1 MKLLTVAIP
10 CYNSSEYMEKSIRSA
25 LTGGERVEI
34 IVVDDGSSDNTLE
47 IANKYQEK
55 FPSIIKVIHQ
65 ENGGHGEAVNTGIK
79 NATGLYFKVLDSDDC
94 LGKKALEKVLNL
106 LEEMVS
112 KDAGLDMLISN
123 FMYDKQGVKHK
134 KIMKYK
140 GAMPVNKMFGW
151 DELKFGVTQYLLM
164 HSVIYR
170 TKVLRECGI
179 VLPKHTFYVDNIYV
193 FQPLPYVKNMYY
205 LDVCLY
211 KYFIGRDDQ
220 SVQESIMIKR
230 LDQQY
235 RVTRIML
242 DIYNRSEMKDK
253 NKNIDNAMVH
263 YFDMMMCISSVLS
276 IREGSKQRLEDKE
289 KLWKEVK
296 ESNPELYGRVR
307 KSILGRTMNLPGN
320 VGRQCSVT
328 GYKIVNKFFGFN

>member
-10 CYNSSEYMEKSIRSA
+10 CYNSQDYMEKSIRSA
-25 LTGGERVEI
+25 LTGGDRVEV

-47 IANKYQEK
+47 IAKKYQEK
-55 FPSIIKVIHQ
+55 FPDIVKVIHQ

-94 LGKKALEKVLNL
+94 LGKKALQQVLDL
-106 LEEMVS
+106 LEDMVA

-134 KIMKYK
+134 KIMRYK
-140 GAMPVNKMFGW
+140 SAMPVNRMFGW
-151 DELKFGVTQYLLM
+151 DELKFGMTQYLLM

-170 TKVLRECGI
+170 TKVLRDCGMS
-179 VLPKHTFYVDNIYV
+179 LPKHTFYVDNIYV
-193 FQPLPYVKNMYY
+193 FQPLPYVKNIYY

-220 SVQESIMIKR
+220 SVHESIMIKR

-235 RVTRIML
+235 RVTKLML
-242 DIYNRSEMKDK
+242 EIYNASPINNANVDE
-253 NKNIDNAMVH
+253 AMVH
-263 YFDMMMCISSVLS
+263 YFDMMMCVSSILS
-276 IREGSKQRLEDKE
+276 IIEGSEKRLSDKE
-289 KLWKEVK
+289 ELWNLVED
-296 ESNPELYGRVR
+296 SNPALYNRVR
-307 KSILGRTMNLPGN
+307 KSILGKTMNLPGKA
-320 VGRQCSVT
+320 GRKCSVM
-328 GYKIVNKFFGFN
+328 GYKIVQKFFGFN

>member
-10 CYNSSEYMEKSIRSA
+10 CYNSQDYMEKSIRSA
-25 LTGGERVEI
+25 LTGGDRVEV

-47 IANKYQEK
+47 IAKKYQEK
-55 FPSIIKVIHQ
+55 FPDIVKVIHQ

-94 LGKKALEKVLNL
+94 LGKKALQQVLDL
-106 LEEMVS
+106 LEDMVA

-134 KIMKYK
+134 KIMRYK
-140 GAMPVNKMFGW
+140 SAMPVNRMFGW
-151 DELKFGVTQYLLM
+151 EELKFGMTQYLLM

-170 TKVLRECGI
+170 TKVLRDCGMS
-179 VLPKHTFYVDNIYV
+179 LPKHTFYVDNIYV
-193 FQPLPYVKNMYY
+193 FQPLPYVKNIYY

-220 SVQESIMIKR
+220 SVHESIMIKR

-235 RVTRIML
+235 RVTKLML
-242 DIYNRSEMKDK
+242 EIYNASPINNANVDE
-253 NKNIDNAMVH
+253 AMVH
-263 YFDMMMCISSVLS
+263 YFDMMMCVSSILS
-276 IREGSKQRLEDKE
+276 IIEGSEKRLSDKE
-289 KLWKEVK
+289 ELWNLVED
-296 ESNPELYGRVR
+296 SNPALYNRVR
-307 KSILGRTMNLPGN
+307 KSILGKTMNLPGKA
-320 VGRQCSVT
+320 GRKCSVM
-328 GYKIVNKFFGFN
+328 GYKIVQKFFGFN

>member
-10 CYNSSEYMEKSIRSA
+10 CYNSQDYMEKSIRSA
-25 LTGGERVEI
+25 LTGGDRVEV
-34 IVVDDGSSDNTLE
+34 IVVDDGSKDNTLK
-47 IANKYQEK
+47 IAKKYQEK
-55 FPSIIKVIHQ
+55 FPDIVKVVHQ

-94 LGKKALEKVLNL
+94 LGKKALAEVLDL
-106 LEEMVS
+106 LEDMVS
-112 KDAGLDMLISN
+112 KDAGLDMLITN

-140 GAMPVNKMFGW
+140 KAMPVGRMFGW
-151 DELKFGVTQYLLM
+151 DELKFGTTQYLLM

-170 TKVLRECGI
+170 TKVLRECNME
-179 VLPKHTFYVDNIYV
+179 LPRHTFYVDNIYV
-193 FQPLPYVKNMYY
+193 FQPLPFVKNIYY

-220 SVQESIMIKR
+220 SVNENIMIKR

-242 DIYNRSEMKDK
+242 DIYNNSEI
-253 NKNIDNAMVH
+253 NHPNIDAAMVH
-263 YFDMMMCISSVLS
+263 YFDMMMCVPSILS
-276 IREGSKQRLEDKE
+276 ILEGSKERLDDKE
-289 KLWKEVK
+289 RLWKDLK
-296 ESNPELYGRVR
+296 ETNPLLYKRVR
-307 KSILGRTMNLPGN
+307 TSILGRTMNLPGKL
-320 VGRQCSVT
+320 GRKLSVI
-328 GYKIVNKFFGFN
+328 GYGITQKFFGFN

>member
-10 CYNSSEYMEKSIRSA
+10 CYNSQEYMEKSIRSA
-25 LTGGERVEI
+25 LNGGDRVEV
-34 IVVDDGSSDNTLE
+34 IVVDDGSTDDTLK

-55 FPSIIKVIHQ
+55 FPNIVKVIHQ

-94 LGKKALEKVLNL
+94 LGKKALAKVLDL
-106 LEEMVS
+106 LEDMVS

-140 GAMPVNKMFGW
+140 RAMPVGKMFGW
-151 DELKFGVTQYLLM
+151 NELHFGTTQYLLM

-170 TKVLRECGI
+170 TKVLRECGM

-193 FQPLPYVKNMYY
+193 FQPLPYVKNIYY

-220 SVQESIMIKR
+220 SVNESIMIKR

-235 RVTRIML
+235 RVTRLML
-242 DIYNRSEMKDK
+242 DIYNKS
-253 NKNIDNAMVH
+253 NIDNQNTDDAMVH
-263 YFDMMMCISSVLS
+263 YFDMMMCVSSILS
-276 IREGSKQRLEDKE
+276 ILEGSKQRLEDKE
-289 KLWKEVK
+289 KLWDDLK
-296 ESNPELYGRVR
+296 ESNIELYKKVR
-307 KSILGRTMNLPGN
+307 KSILGRTMNLPGKI
-320 VGRQCSVT
+320 GRKCSVI
-328 GYKIVNKFFGFN
+328 GYSITQKFFGFN

>member
-10 CYNSSEYMEKSIRSA
+10 CYNSQDYMEKSIRSA
-25 LTGGERVEI
+25 LTGGNRVEV
-34 IVVDDGSSDNTLE
+34 IVVDDGSKDNTLK
-47 IANKYQEK
+47 IAKKYQEK
-55 FPSIIKVIHQ
+55 FPDIVKIVHQ

-94 LGKKALEKVLNL
+94 LGKKALAEVLDL
-106 LEEMVS
+106 LEDMVS
-112 KDAGLDMLISN
+112 KDAGLDMLITN

-140 GAMPVNKMFGW
+140 KAMPVGRMFGW
-151 DELKFGVTQYLLM
+151 DELKFGTTQYLLM

-170 TKVLRECGI
+170 TKVLRECNME
-179 VLPKHTFYVDNIYV
+179 LPRHTFYVDNIYV
-193 FQPLPYVKNMYY
+193 FQPLPFVKNIYY

-220 SVQESIMIKR
+220 SVNENIMIKR

-242 DIYNRSEMKDK
+242 DIYNNSEI
-253 NKNIDNAMVH
+253 NHPNIDAAMVH
-263 YFDMMMCISSVLS
+263 YFDMMMCVSSILS
-276 IREGSKQRLEDKE
+276 ILEGSKERLDDKE
-289 KLWKEVK
+289 RLWKDLK
-296 ESNPELYGRVR
+296 ETNPLLYKRVR
-307 KSILGRTMNLPGN
+307 TSILGRTMNLPGKL
-320 VGRQCSVT
+320 GRKLSVI
-328 GYKIVNKFFGFN
+328 GYGITQKFFGFN

>member
-10 CYNSSEYMEKSIRSA
+10 CYNSQDYMEKSIRSA
-25 LTGGERVEI
+25 LTGGDRVEV
-34 IVVDDGSSDNTLE
+34 IVVDDGSKDNTLK
-47 IANKYQEK
+47 IAKKYQEK
-55 FPSIIKVIHQ
+55 FPDIVKVVHQ

-94 LGKKALEKVLNL
+94 LGKKALAEVLDL
-106 LEEMVS
+106 LEDMVS
-112 KDAGLDMLISN
+112 KDAGLDMLITN

-140 GAMPVNKMFGW
+140 KAMPVGRMFGW
-151 DELKFGVTQYLLM
+151 DELKFGTTQYLLM

-170 TKVLRECGI
+170 TKVLRECNME
-179 VLPKHTFYVDNIYV
+179 LPKHTFYVDNIYV
-193 FQPLPYVKNMYY
+193 FQPLPFVKNIYY

-220 SVQESIMIKR
+220 SVNENIMIKR

-242 DIYNRSEMKDK
+242 DVYNNSEI
-253 NKNIDNAMVH
+253 NHPNIDVAMVH
-263 YFDMMMCISSVLS
+263 YFDMMMCVSSILS
-276 IREGSKQRLEDKE
+276 ILEGSKERLDDKE
-289 KLWKEVK
+289 RLWKDLK
-296 ESNPELYGRVR
+296 ETNPLLYKKVR
-307 KSILGRTMNLPGN
+307 TSILGRTMNLPGKL
-320 VGRQCSVT
+320 GRKLSVI
-328 GYKIVNKFFGFN
+328 GYSITQKFFGFN

>member
-10 CYNSSEYMEKSIRSA
+10 CYNSQDYMEKSIRSA
-25 LTGGERVEI
+25 LTGGDRVEV
-34 IVVDDGSSDNTLE
+34 IVVDDGSKDNTLK
-47 IANKYQEK
+47 IAKKYQEK
-55 FPSIIKVIHQ
+55 FPDIVKVVHQ

-94 LGKKALEKVLNL
+94 LRKKALAEVLDL
-106 LEEMVS
+106 LEDMVS
-112 KDAGLDMLISN
+112 KDAGLDMLITN

-140 GAMPVNKMFGW
+140 KAMPVGRMFGW
-151 DELKFGVTQYLLM
+151 DELKFGTTQYLLM

-170 TKVLRECGI
+170 TKVLRECNME
-179 VLPKHTFYVDNIYV
+179 LPRHTFYVDNIYV
-193 FQPLPYVKNMYY
+193 FQPLPFVKNIYY

-220 SVQESIMIKR
+220 SVNENIMIKR

-242 DIYNRSEMKDK
+242 DIYNNSEI
-253 NKNIDNAMVH
+253 NHPNIDAAMVH
-263 YFDMMMCISSVLS
+263 YFDMMMCVSSILS
-276 IREGSKQRLEDKE
+276 ILEGSKERLDDKE
-289 KLWKEVK
+289 RLWKDLK
-296 ESNPELYGRVR
+296 ETNPLLYKKVR
-307 KSILGRTMNLPGN
+307 TSILGRTMNLPGKL
-320 VGRQCSVT
+320 GRKLSVI
-328 GYKIVNKFFGFN
+328 GYGITQKFFGFN

>member
-10 CYNSSEYMEKSIRSA
+10 CYNSQDYMEKSIRSA
-25 LTGGERVEI
+25 LTGGDRVEV
-34 IVVDDGSSDNTLE
+34 IVVDDGSKDNTLK
-47 IANKYQEK
+47 IAKKYQKK
-55 FPSIIKVIHQ
+55 FPDIVKVVHQ

-94 LGKKALEKVLNL
+94 LGKKALAEVLDL
-106 LEEMVS
+106 LEDMVS
-112 KDAGLDMLISN
+112 KDAGLDMLITN

-140 GAMPVNKMFGW
+140 KAMPVGRMFGW
-151 DELKFGVTQYLLM
+151 DELKFGTTQYLLM

-170 TKVLRECGI
+170 TKVLRECNME
-179 VLPKHTFYVDNIYV
+179 LPRHTFYVDNIYV
-193 FQPLPYVKNMYY
+193 FQPLPFVKNIYY

-220 SVQESIMIKR
+220 SVNENIMIKR

-242 DIYNRSEMKDK
+242 DIYNNSEI
-253 NKNIDNAMVH
+253 NHPNIDAAMVH
-263 YFDMMMCISSVLS
+263 YFDMMMCVSSILS
-276 IREGSKQRLEDKE
+276 ILEGSKERLDDKE
-289 KLWKEVK
+289 RLWKDLK
-296 ESNPELYGRVR
+296 ETNPLLYKKVR
-307 KSILGRTMNLPGN
+307 TSILGRTMNLPGKL
-320 VGRQCSVT
+320 GRKLSVI
-328 GYKIVNKFFGFN
+328 GYGITQKFFGFN

>member
-10 CYNSSEYMEKSIRSA
+10 CYNSQEYMEKSIRSA
-25 LTGGERVEI
+25 LNGGDRVEV
-34 IVVDDGSSDNTLE
+34 IVVDDGSTDDTLK

-55 FPSIIKVIHQ
+55 FPNIVKVIHQ

-94 LGKKALEKVLNL
+94 LGKKALAKVLDL
-106 LEEMVS
+106 LEDMVA

-140 GAMPVNKMFGW
+140 RAMPVGKMFGW
-151 DELKFGVTQYLLM
+151 NELHFGTTQYLLM

-170 TKVLRECGI
+170 TKVLRECGM

-193 FQPLPYVKNMYY
+193 FQPLPYVKNIYY

-220 SVQESIMIKR
+220 SVNESIMIKR

-235 RVTRIML
+235 RVTRLML
-242 DIYNRSEMKDK
+242 DIYNKS
-253 NKNIDNAMVH
+253 NIDNQNTDDAMVH
-263 YFDMMMCISSVLS
+263 YFDMMMCVSSILS
-276 IREGSKQRLEDKE
+276 ILEGSKQRLEDKE
-289 KLWKEVK
+289 KLWDDLK
-296 ESNPELYGRVR
+296 ESNIELYKKVR
-307 KSILGRTMNLPGN
+307 KSILGRTMNLPGKI
-320 VGRQCSVT
+320 GRKCSVI
-328 GYKIVNKFFGFN
+328 GYSITQKFFGFN

>member
-1 MKLLTVAIP
+1 MKLLTVTIP

-25 LTGGERVEI
+25 LTGGNRVEI

-47 IANKYQEK
+47 IANKYQKK
-55 FPSIIKVIHQ
+55 FPDIIKVVHQ

-94 LGKKALEKVLNL
+94 LGKKALEKVLDL
-106 LEEMVS
+106 LEDMVS
-112 KDAGLDMLISN
+112 KDAGLDMLVSN
-123 FMYDKQGVKHK
+123 FMYDKQGTKHK

-140 GAMPVNKMFGW
+140 SAMPVNRMFGW
-151 DELKFGVTQYLLM
+151 DELKFGMTQYLLM

-170 TKVLRECGI
+170 TKILRECGM

-193 FQPLPYVKNMYY
+193 FQPLPYVKNIYY

-235 RVTRIML
+235 RVTRLML
-242 DIYNRSEMKDK
+242 EIYNNSKIDHE
-253 NKNIDNAMVH
+253 NIDKAMVH
-263 YFDMMMCISSVLS
+263 YFDMMMCVSSILS
-276 IREGSKQRLEDKE
+276 IREGSKQRLDDKE
-289 KLWKEVK
+289 KLWKDVK
-296 ESNPELYGRVR
+296 ESNPGLYEKVR
-307 KSILGRTMNLPGN
+307 KSILGRTMNLPGKA
-320 VGRQCSVT
+320 GRQISVI
-328 GYKIVNKFFGFN
+328 GYKIANKFVGFN

>member
-10 CYNSSEYMEKSIRSA
+10 CYNSQDYMEKSIRSA
-25 LTGGERVEI
+25 LNGGDRVEV
-34 IVVDDGSSDNTLE
+34 IVVDDGSTDNTLK

-55 FPSIIKVIHQ
+55 FPNIVKVIHQ
-65 ENGGHGEAVNTGIK
+65 ENGGHGEAVNTGIR

-94 LGKKALEKVLNL
+94 LGKRALAQVLDL
-106 LEEMVS
+106 LEEMIS
-112 KDAGLDMLISN
+112 RDAGLDMLISN

-140 GAMPVNKMFGW
+140 RAMPVGRMFGW
-151 DELKFGVTQYLLM
+151 DELHFGKTQYLLM

-170 TKVLRECGI
+170 TKVLRESGM

-193 FQPLPYVKNMYY
+193 FQPLPFVKNIYY

-220 SVQESIMIKR
+220 SVHESVMIKR

-242 DIYNRSEMKDK
+242 DIYNQSKIHHS
-253 NKNIDNAMVH
+253 NIDDAMVH
-263 YFDMMMCISSVLS
+263 YFDMMMCVSSIMS
-276 IREGSKQRLEDKE
+276 IREGSEQRLKDKE
-289 KLWKEVK
+289 KLWDDLKN
-296 ESNPELYGRVR
+296 SNMELYKKVR
-307 KSILGRTMNLPGN
+307 SSILGRTMNLPGK
-320 VGRQCSVT
+320 VGRKCSEIAYAVT
-328 GYKIVNKFFGFN
+328 QKFFGFN